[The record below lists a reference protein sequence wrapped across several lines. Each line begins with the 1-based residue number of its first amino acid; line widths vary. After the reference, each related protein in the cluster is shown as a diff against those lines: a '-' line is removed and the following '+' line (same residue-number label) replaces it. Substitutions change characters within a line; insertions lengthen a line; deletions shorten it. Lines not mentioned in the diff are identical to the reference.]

1 MHRLIM
7 PKKTRDY
14 LLMGIIAGIIAGL
27 LLSYIG
33 GITYYGIIQVTESI
47 KMSFKTP

>member
-7 PKKTRDY
+7 PRRTLDY

-27 LLSYIG
+27 VLIYIG
-33 GITYYGIIQVTESI
+33 GITYYSIIQAAESI
-47 KMSFKTP
+47 KMSFKMP